1 MRTHHM
7 KTILLSGVLLATGCT
22 QTHNFYAVLPDFGA
36 NAQPD
41 LSTGAPCTPM
51 DVQCIGTTSFREC
64 HADGTWGTDIACP
77 GGTVCDQGF
86 CNDDPNAIACSPGQG
101 LCLMG
106 MAYTC
111 RASGVGFDVTTCP
124 SGTTCSGAGE
134 CVGACGAAGSAFCIG
149 DPTQIITCDGTLLTQ
164 SACPPA
170 GSDGRANLCVTV
182 GNSAKCVPSDCNPAT
197 DCDVCGNPSDST
209 VDPTA
214 NTSTCTETP
223 AGFRWLS
230 TACAAP
236 TTCDPTAN
244 GECFGP
250 QTGAGCDSQCTPG
263 VTRCL
268 GGNRLQ
274 TCGSDGTWGAA
285 SQCND
290 AAGESCVSLNGV
302 AVCADPVCTQVAR
315 SSGVITGA
323 CVLVGNKTQIRTC
336 DPSTGHLVAPAE
348 CVTGLCTPIGSI
360 TGDGLQPGTC
370 AVECNNGEQQC
381 VDNTLGL
388 SVTLQIQSCDN
399 GVWGPPQNCALDAG
413 GGSQCWDFIGGSGQ
427 RQAVCGPCMPGGH
440 RCSSG
445 ALETCSADGQ
455 TWSAGVAC
463 TGSQC
468 RDAGNGV
475 AQCQA
480 DCIPGSQVCTGNQLN
495 ASPTPQNIGTEAM
508 VTCAGNGTIPAA
520 PTCPGGPGCCS
531 PTTSCR
537 TDESGN
543 ALGCVVCV
551 GSHNEVGLTD
561 TRCSNTAGTS
571 EVDGGPA
578 VQVCNSSNVWSTPVQ
593 KCGAPTFSCVDPD
606 FDTATPAFCRDTG
619 LVLYYPFS
627 GDATDHSGNG
637 HDGTLS
643 GASVPVL
650 TTDACGNA
658 NSAYSFDG
666 GGYIEAINNPAFL
679 PATGTARTLT
689 LWFNSVQPSGVGDF
703 ASWGASSTNGHRFGL
718 VDDTGASG
726 YTFSGQGAAF
736 DINSGVDVADGVWH
750 FAAVTYD
757 GATTTLYLDASAPIT
772 KTEALNTSAVNPFE
786 IGTRPVSLDQRY
798 QGTIDEVRIYNR
810 ALSAAEIAT
819 LRALPCP

>member
-1 MRTHHM
+1 M
-7 KTILLSGVLLATGCT
+7 KTILLSGVLLVAGCT
-22 QTHNFYAVLPDFGA
+22 QTHNFYAVVPDFGA
-36 NAQPD
+36 NTQPD
-41 LSTGAPCTPM
+41 LTTGGTCQPM
-51 DVQCIGTTSFREC
+51 DVECVGTTSFREC

-86 CNDDPNAIACSPGQG
+86 CNDDPNSLACNPGEG

-124 SGTTCSGAGE
+124 SGTTCSGAGA
-134 CVGACGAAGSAFCIG
+134 CVGACGAVGSSFCLN

-164 SACPPA
+164 SSCPPA
-170 GSDGRANLCVTV
+170 GADGRANLCVTV
-182 GNSAKCVPSDCNPAT
+182 GNGAKCMPSDCNPAT
-197 DCDVCGNPSDST
+197 DCDVCGNPADST
-209 VDPTA
+209 VDPAA

-230 TACAAP
+230 SACSAP
-236 TTCDPTAN
+236 TTCDPSAN
-244 GECFGP
+244 GACFGP

-263 VTRCL
+263 DRRCL
-268 GGNRLQ
+268 AGNRLQ
-274 TCGSDGTWGAA
+274 TCGSDGTWGTA

-315 SSGVITGA
+315 SSAVTGA

-336 DPSTGHLVAPAE
+336 DPSTGHLVAPEE
-348 CVTGLCTPIGSI
+348 CVTGLCAPVGAL

-370 AVECNNGEQQC
+370 AVECNAGEQQC
-381 VDNTLGL
+381 ANGDLVAQGFL
-388 SVTLQIQSCDN
+388 SASFSIQSCDN

-413 GGSQCWDFIGGSGQ
+413 GGSQCWDFFGGSGQ

-440 RCSSG
+440 RCVG
-445 ALETCSADGQ
+445 AALETCSADGQ

-463 TGSQC
+463 TGSTC
-468 RDAGNGV
+468 RDSGGGV
-475 AQCQA
+475 AACQA
-480 DCIPGSQVCTGNQLN
+480 DCLPGSLV
-495 ASPTPQNIGTEAM
+495 
-508 VTCAGNGTIPAA
+508 CAGNPAASPAPQDQGTDAAVTCTGTGTIPV
-520 PTCPGGPGCCS
+520 PSCPGPDCCAVG
-531 PTTSCR
+531 TSCR

-551 GSHNEVGLTD
+551 GGQNEVGLTD

-571 EVDGGPA
+571 EQDAGPA
-578 VQVCNSSNVWSTPVQ
+578 VQVCNATSNGWLTPQ
-593 KCGAPTFSCVDPD
+593 KCGTPTFTCEDPD
-606 FDTATPAFCRDTG
+606 FNAGTPAFCRDTG

-637 HDGTLS
+637 NDGTLS
-643 GASVPVL
+643 GNSVPVL
-650 TTDACGNA
+650 TTDACGNP
-658 NSAYSFDG
+658 NSAYSFG
-666 GGYIEAINNPAFL
+666 GQGYIETANNPAFL
-679 PATGTARTLT
+679 PATGSARTLT
-689 LWFNSVQPSGVGDF
+689 FWFQAAQPSGVGDF
-703 ASWGASSTNGHRFGL
+703 VNWGASGTNGHRFGIIL
-718 VDDTGASG
+718 DTGAAG
-726 YTFSGQGAAF
+726 YKFVGQGAAF
-736 DINSGVDVADGVWH
+736 DLNSTDSSMNGDGLWH

-757 GATTTLYLDASAPIT
+757 GTTVTLYLDNNTPLT
-772 KTEALNTSAVNPFE
+772 KTEALNTGTVNPLE
-786 IGTRPVSLDQRY
+786 IGTRVGGLDERLV
-798 QGTIDEVRIYNR
+798 GSVDEVRIYDR